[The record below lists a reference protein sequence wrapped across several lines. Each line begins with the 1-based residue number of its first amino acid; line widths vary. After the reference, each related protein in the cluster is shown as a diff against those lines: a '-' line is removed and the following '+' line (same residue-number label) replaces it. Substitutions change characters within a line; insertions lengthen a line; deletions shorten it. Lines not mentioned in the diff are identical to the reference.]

1 MTAARVLAVAQ
12 QANSLGDGAYYAAY
26 ALGLPLGWAAVAGVG
41 VGHRADGYGP
51 HRGVS

>member
-1 MTAARVLAVAQ
+1 MTAAGLLVVAQ
-12 QANSLGDGAYYAAY
+12 QANSLRGGAYYVAS